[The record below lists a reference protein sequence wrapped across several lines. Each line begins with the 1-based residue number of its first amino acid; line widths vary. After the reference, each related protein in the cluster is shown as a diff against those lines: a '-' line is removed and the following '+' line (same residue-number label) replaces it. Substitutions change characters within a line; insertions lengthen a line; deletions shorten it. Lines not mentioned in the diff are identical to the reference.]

1 SGEGEGEDEEEDEG
15 SEEEGEE
22 EEQLAWA
29 DVFPEGGEGEN
40 AEAEESQASK
50 EVAEESD
57 GSEAPAKEPRMKTN
71 KKKAE
76 NFYTGANVKNKNR
89 AKAALMK
96 SLQGK
101 KGRDGER
108 RKSAIWRIS
117 SQRIR
122 RVTDSYLQL
131 LWYLCAQL
139 TGSGHSDR
147 GYDNQRLRLLF
158 SPSPTSPPTM
168 SITKVHARQ
177 IFDSRGNPTVEVDL
191 YTSKGRFR
199 AAVPSGASTGVHEAV
214 ELRDGDKANYV
225 GKGVSKAVANVN
237 DIIAPELIKSGLK
250 VTQQKEIDDF
260 LIKLDGTPNKG
271 KLGANAILGVSIAV
285 ADAGAAEKGV
295 PLYQHLADLAG
306 VKPPFV
312 LPTPCFNVI
321 NGARMR
327 IGTETYHT
335 LKKVISAKYGIDA
348 VNVGDEGGFAP
359 NVSGADESLELL
371 VEAIKK
377 AGYEGKIKIALD
389 VASSEFYKDGKY
401 DLDFKNPNSDPT
413 KWISGKELADI
424 YIGYTKKYPIISI
437 EDPFDQDDWEAWSH
451 FTKSTD
457 IQIVGDDLTV
467 TNPLRIKTAIEK
479 KACNG
484 LLLKVNQI
492 GTISESIQAAQLA
505 QSDGWGVMISHR
517 SGETENTFIADL
529 AVALGVGEIKTGAPA
544 RSERVAK
551 YNQILRIEE
560 ELGSNAS
567 YAGDKGF
574 SAGLTAPAIL
584 KK

>member
-1 SGEGEGEDEEEDEG
+1 
-15 SEEEGEE
+15 
-22 EEQLAWA
+22 
-29 DVFPEGGEGEN
+29 
-40 AEAEESQASK
+40 
-50 EVAEESD
+50 
-57 GSEAPAKEPRMKTN
+57 
-71 KKKAE
+71 
-76 NFYTGANVKNKNR
+76 
-89 AKAALMK
+89 
-96 SLQGK
+96 
-101 KGRDGER
+101 
-108 RKSAIWRIS
+108 
-117 SQRIR
+117 
-122 RVTDSYLQL
+122 
-131 LWYLCAQL
+131 
-139 TGSGHSDR
+139 
-147 GYDNQRLRLLF
+147 
-158 SPSPTSPPTM
+158 M

-191 YTSKGRFR
+191 FTSKGRFR

-237 DIIAPELIKSGLK
+237 TIIAPELIKSGLK

-285 ADAGAAEKGV
+285 ADAAAAEKGV

-321 NGARMR
+321 NGGSHAGNKLAFQEFMLVPSGATSFTEAMK
-327 IGTETYHT
+327 IGSETYHT

-389 VASSEFYKDGKY
+389 VASSEFYKEGKY

-413 KWISGKELADI
+413 KWITGKELADI
-424 YIGYTKKYPIISI
+424 YIGYINKYPIISV

-451 FTKSTD
+451 FTKNTK

-484 LLLKVNQI
+484 LLLKASPLYYSGSRVNVPL
-492 GTISESIQAAQLA
+492 TLYSDSAQLA

-529 AVALGVGEIKTGAPA
+529 SVALGVGEIKTGAPA

-560 ELGSNAS
+560 ELGSASS

-574 SAGLTAPAIL
+574 SAGLEAPALL

>member
-1 SGEGEGEDEEEDEG
+1 
-15 SEEEGEE
+15 
-22 EEQLAWA
+22 
-29 DVFPEGGEGEN
+29 
-40 AEAEESQASK
+40 
-50 EVAEESD
+50 
-57 GSEAPAKEPRMKTN
+57 
-71 KKKAE
+71 
-76 NFYTGANVKNKNR
+76 
-89 AKAALMK
+89 
-96 SLQGK
+96 
-101 KGRDGER
+101 
-108 RKSAIWRIS
+108 
-117 SQRIR
+117 
-122 RVTDSYLQL
+122 
-131 LWYLCAQL
+131 
-139 TGSGHSDR
+139 
-147 GYDNQRLRLLF
+147 
-158 SPSPTSPPTM
+158 M
-168 SITKVHARQ
+168 SITKIHARQ

-191 YTSKGRFR
+191 YTEKGRFR
-199 AAVPSGASTGVHEAV
+199 ASVPSGASTGVHEAV
-214 ELRDGDKANYV
+214 ELRDGDKNAYV

-237 DIIAPELIKSGLK
+237 TVIAPALIESGLK

-285 ADAGAAEKGV
+285 SDAAASEKGI
-295 PLYQHLADLAG
+295 PLYAHLAELAG
-306 VKPPFV
+306 VKPPYV

-321 NGARMR
+321 NGGSHAGNKLAFQEFMLVPTGAETFTEALK

-359 NVSGADESLELL
+359 NVSGAEESLELL

-377 AGYEGKIKIALD
+377 AGYEGRIKIALD

-413 KWISGKELADI
+413 KWISGVELADL
-424 YIGYTKKYPIISI
+424 YIGYTEKYPIISI

-451 FTKSTD
+451 FTSKAT

-517 SGETENTFIADL
+517 SGETENTLIADL
-529 AVALGVGEIKTGAPA
+529 SVALGVGQIKTGAPA

-551 YNQILRIEE
+551 YNAILRIEE
-560 ELGSNAS
+560 EL
-567 YAGDKGF
+567 AGNSSFAGAKGF
-574 SAGLTAPAIL
+574 SAGLTPPALL